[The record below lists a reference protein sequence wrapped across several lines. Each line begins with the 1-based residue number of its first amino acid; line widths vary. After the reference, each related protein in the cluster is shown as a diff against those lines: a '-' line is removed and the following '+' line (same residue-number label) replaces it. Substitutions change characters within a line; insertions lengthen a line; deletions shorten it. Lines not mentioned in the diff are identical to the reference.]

1 MALTKCPDCG
11 REVSDQA
18 TACIQ
23 CGRPIKPAS
32 QPEVSVAPQ
41 TVKAGRQRSKLR
53 NDLGSA
59 IALVGAIV
67 ATVVGFGSGSLWV
80 GFIVFMVFLGFGIW
94 VAYGW

>member
-23 CGRPIKPAS
+23 CGRPIKPVS
-32 QPEVSVAPQ
+32 QADG
-41 TVKAGRQRSKLR
+41 VKAGRQRSKLR

-59 IALVGAIV
+59 IALVGAII
-67 ATVVGFGSGSLWV
+67 ATFVGMGSGSLLA
-80 GFIVFMVFLGFGIW
+80 GFIVFAVFLGFGIW